1 MENRWQVMIV
11 WQVDRMRIR
20 TWKSIVKY
28 HMYIS
33 KKAKN
38 WFYRHH
44 YQSTHPRISSEVH
57 QKIVEAILN
66 IPRRIRQGLERAL
79 L

>member
-1 MENRWQVMIV
+1 
-11 WQVDRMRIR
+11 
-20 TWKSIVKY
+20 
-28 HMYIS
+28 MYIS